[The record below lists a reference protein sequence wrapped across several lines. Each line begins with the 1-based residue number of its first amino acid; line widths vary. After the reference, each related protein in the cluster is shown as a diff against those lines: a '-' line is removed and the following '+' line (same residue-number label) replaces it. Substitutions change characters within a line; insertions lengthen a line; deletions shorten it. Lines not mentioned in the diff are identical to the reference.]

1 MVFELVPQTEYAAY
15 TALVSAVFALS
26 LLLGPLLG
34 GAINNHT
41 TWRWV
46 FLLNNTFLV
55 GTSFTVPVIELPLR
69 FQNVYNFS
77 PFKAGLG
84 LLPFAFTTAIGSTVA
99 SVAASKSRIPLIYIL
114 TAGTALQV
122 IGFVLLS
129 LVPTSEDVYHPQYGF
144 QVIAALGVGANAGI
158 LILMTP
164 FIVEK
169 RDQSVAMGATV
180 QFRMM
185 GGAIGL
191 AVVTSVFNSYTQ
203 SRLSKILLPD
213 QLDAVLDTSHAIAAL
228 DPTLRSAV
236 RTIFAE
242 AYRLQFRILIGT
254 AAAQY
259 LATALMWQRKPLRA
273 A

>member
-1 MVFELVPQTEYAAY
+1 M
-15 TALVSAVFALS
+15 
-26 LLLGPLLG
+26 
-34 GAINNHT
+34 
-41 TWRWV
+41 
-46 FLLNNTFLV
+46 
-55 GTSFTVPVIELPLR
+55 
-69 FQNVYNFS
+69 
-77 PFKAGLG
+77 
-84 LLPFAFTTAIGSTVA
+84 
-99 SVAASKSRIPLIYIL
+99 
-114 TAGTALQV
+114 
-122 IGFVLLS
+122 
-129 LVPTSEDVYHPQYGF
+129 
-144 QVIAALGVGANAGI
+144 
-158 LILMTP
+158 
-164 FIVEK
+164 
-169 RDQSVAMGATV
+169 